1 MLHIFFPPKS
11 ASVWYSSCG
20 SHPRGGDSRLTPET
34 DACLFYCCL
43 LLREVNTRMKLSDRG
58 MDVLIGVVLG
68 ATIGLHYPL
77 DAFKL
82 LFVIM
87 SVVGILKLAV
97 K

>member
-1 MLHIFFPPKS
+1 
-11 ASVWYSSCG
+11 
-20 SHPRGGDSRLTPET
+20 
-34 DACLFYCCL
+34 
-43 LLREVNTRMKLSDRG
+43 MKLSDRG

-77 DAFKL
+77 DTFKL